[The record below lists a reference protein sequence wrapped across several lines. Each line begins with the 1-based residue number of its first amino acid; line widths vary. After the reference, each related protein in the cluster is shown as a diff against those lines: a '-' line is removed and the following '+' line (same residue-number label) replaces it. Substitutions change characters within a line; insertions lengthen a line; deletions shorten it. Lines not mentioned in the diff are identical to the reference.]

1 VPTAKSLSGP
11 IDLPAAF
18 AVDHFKC
25 YRTAFEKFRAFA
37 IAIVDQFGTI
47 TVDIKKP
54 SHLCM
59 PADKNGEGIADLTQ
73 YLMCYQVRIT
83 HGTPLAQAPSVI
95 YTHDQFGPDTY
106 PAFGARELCVPSQV
120 TLP

>member
-1 VPTAKSLSGP
+1 
-11 IDLPAAF
+11 
-18 AVDHFKC
+18 
-25 YRTAFEKFRAFA
+25 
-37 IAIVDQFGTI
+37 
-47 TVDIKKP
+47 
-54 SHLCM
+54 M

-120 TLP
+120 TLPLRTISRRFGTLAYGGVGRQVSLSLSTSGLPA